1 MAKIEG
7 GCACGQIRYTSEADP
22 VMVVNCYCEDCRKTS
37 GGAFSFNLVMPAGS
51 VTVTGADATYLDGN
65 GASGQPFSRHFCPNC
80 GTHFRS
86 EGEGHEGIE
95 MIKAGTL
102 DHPEGFT
109 PMAHIWVE
117 QKLPWVEIPD
127 GAPQFPRVPG

>member
-51 VTVTGADATYLDGN
+51 VTVTGADALSWRVKAVPKWWCVDRLSSLSCELP
-65 GASGQPFSRHFCPNC
+65 GARSRLSC
-80 GTHFRS
+80 
-86 EGEGHEGIE
+86 
-95 MIKAGTL
+95 
-102 DHPEGFT
+102 D
-109 PMAHIWVE
+109 
-117 QKLPWVEIPD
+117 
-127 GAPQFPRVPG
+127 